1 MGTKETDGYRDALVT
16 FKGSNG
22 TGCGTFSFD
31 HFSHEAADGEAYERV
46 RTLEDFDGDLS
57 GTQWSQLFLNMMMT
71 AMPLRE

>member
-1 MGTKETDGYRDALVT
+1 MGTKETDGYRVALVT

-46 RTLEDFDGDLS
+46 RTLEDFDGEA
-57 GTQWSQLFLNMMMT
+57 GWMT
-71 AMPLRE
+71 YRERNGPNYF